1 MVSHSIPFVDV
12 PMSNH
17 ATSGETDS
25 TDERWADPGVPSA
38 VQSTETYQTEEGTV
52 FYDAQN
58 PLAWLQT
65 ESAVRLND
73 RV

>member
-1 MVSHSIPFVDV
+1 MVTHSIPSDDV

-25 TDERWADPGVPSA
+25 TDELRSEPGLPEA
-38 VQSTETYQTEEGTV
+38 VQSTETYQTDEGTV

-58 PLAWLQT
+58 PIAWLQT
-65 ESAVRLND
+65 DSAVSLNE
-73 RV
+73 RA